1 MRFLFSKASAMNI
14 PVYDTVQREV
24 KSESEVAQSHPT
36 LCDPMDYSPW
46 HFPGKSTGMVAISP
60 GALPAI
66 SPMWD
71 QTWVSCIA
79 GRGFTSEPPG
89 KPYTLEEF
97 PTNVRLAKAMV
108 FPVVMH
114 G

>member
-1 MRFLFSKASAMNI
+1 MK
-14 PVYDTVQREV
+14 V
-24 KSESEVAQSHPT
+24 KSLSRIRLFVTPWIVAHGIFQARV
-36 LCDPMDYSPW
+36 LAW
-46 HFPGKSTGMVAISP
+46 VAISP

-108 FPVVMH
+108 FPVVMYGCENWTIKKAEH
-114 G
+114 QTNDAFEL